1 MRRPTRVSRG
11 ARGALAAAALLL
23 AACTG
28 GEPAADAAADAG
40 GGAPSRSPSPS
51 LWLLAPPGDS
61 AAVGPTTT
69 ERDLAR
75 RFGAAAVR
83 ADSIHLGEG
92 EYVQGTALFPDDT
105 ARRLEITWQET
116 TTRDRPDVVR
126 AVGGAWVAHP
136 GVRRGM
142 PLEEVERL
150 NGRPFTMTGFG
161 WDYGGTVVSWS
172 GGRLDS
178 LPPGVTRLLV
188 RFDKPRDAR
197 MTDAESRRVSGDR
210 AIPSSDPVMRRIR
223 PRVGDI
229 EVRFR

>member
-1 MRRPTRVSRG
+1 MRRVTRGTLGTV
-11 ARGALAAAALLL
+11 ATAALLL

-28 GEPAADAAADAG
+28 GDPAADAG
-40 GGAPSRSPSPS
+40 GDAPSLSPS
-51 LWLLAPPGDS
+51 LWLLAPLGDT
-61 AAVGPTTT
+61 AAVGPTTS
-69 ERDLAR
+69 ERELVA

-92 EYVQGTALFPDDT
+92 EYVRGTALFPDDST
-105 ARRLEITWQET
+105 RRLEITWQDVAI
-116 TTRDRPDVVR
+116 RDRPEVVR

-142 PLEEVERL
+142 PLDDVERL

-161 WDYGGTVVSWS
+161 WDYGGTVVSWN

-188 RFDKPRDAR
+188 RFDKPRDAD
-197 MTDAESRRVSGDR
+197 MTDAESRHVSGDR
-210 AIPSSDPVMRRIR
+210 EIPSSDPVMRRIR
-223 PRVGDI
+223 PRVRGI